1 MCLDNPAAILLGME
15 PHIPTRPEAFELLCK
30 YNSNESLIRHALAV
44 EAVMRHMARKY
55 VEDEEKWGIIGLV
68 HDLDY
73 EQFPDEH
80 CRKTPGM
87 LREAGWPEEYIRA
100 VVSHGWGLCSDVEPV
115 SLLEKTL
122 YAIDEL
128 TGLVTTSALVRPSRS
143 VLDMEASSVKKKWKD
158 KRFAAGVNREV
169 IENGSAMLGVELTQ
183 LITDTILG
191 MRTVAREI
199 GLAGNP

>member
-1 MCLDNPAAILLGME
+1 
-15 PHIPTRPEAFELLCK
+15 
-30 YNSNESLIRHALAV
+30 
-44 EAVMRHMARKY
+44 MRHMARKHG
-55 VEDEEKWGIIGLV
+55 ENEEMWGNIGLV

-73 EQFPDEH
+73 ERFPEEH
-80 CRKTPGM
+80 CRKSPVL

-100 VVSHGWGLCSDVEPV
+100 VISHGWGLCSDVEPV

-122 YAIDEL
+122 YAVDEL

-143 VLDMEASSVKKKWKD
+143 VLDLEASSVKKKWKD

-169 IENGSAMLGVELTQ
+169 IEKGAALLATDLTQ

-191 MRTVAREI
+191 MRTAAKEL
-199 GLAGNP
+199 GL